1 MAIKIGWSLKDIS
14 LDEPMS
20 LPGQGFMRISEGI
33 LDPVC
38 LTALC
43 IDGGEGKDKVVFLSC
58 DMLAA
63 LGIEQIDERARKRC
77 PELPHYVLVMNGTHT
92 HTTGAKDATPEKTPD
107 GKPIYDGMKYR
118 EFVLDM
124 AAEAVCE
131 AWENRSEGGVSYGYG
146 YAVVAHSRRVVY
158 FDDYSLRGFTQ
169 SLSPNGHGVM
179 YGNTN
184 DSQFSHYESGADHF
198 LNAMFTYDKA
208 GKVTGVVVNVPCP
221 SQVSELL
228 TVQSADFWHD
238 VRVAVREEFGED
250 VYVLPQCAA
259 AGDLSPRILHYKE
272 AQARRMKLKY
282 GLEYDPKGSAHQFN
296 KGMAERKDI
305 AERILLGLKDIYS
318 WSKKDIQFDCPVRHI
333 HRTLTLD
340 KRLVT
345 EEEKKWCEDS
355 IQKTADQVPDP
366 ASCTPE
372 EYRKKK
378 SRYDTIKRR
387 NERVLDKYEDQ
398 KAEPTM
404 DIVVHAVQIG
414 EIAFA
419 TNRFELYQ
427 DFMHRIQ
434 ARSPFLQTF
443 IIQLGGD
450 NGGTYL
456 PTARGV
462 ANKGYSASI
471 FDNRVGPEGGQ
482 QLVEGTLDMLN
493 ELYNR
498 EEQ

>member
-1 MAIKIGWSLKDIS
+1 MKIGWSMKDIS

-20 LPGQGFMRISEGI
+20 LPGQGHLRISEGV

-43 IDGGEGKDKVVFLSC
+43 IDGGEGKDKVIFLSA

-63 LGIEQIDERARKRC
+63 RGIQQIDELARKRC
-77 PELPHYVLVMNGTHT
+77 PDLPHYVLVMNGTHT
-92 HTTGAKDATPEKTPD
+92 HTTGSKDKTPETSPD
-107 GKPIYDGMKYR
+107 GQPIYDGMKYW
-118 EFVLDM
+118 EFVREK
-124 AAEAVCE
+124 AVEAVCE
-131 AWENRSEGGVSYGYG
+131 AWENRTEGGVSYGYG

-158 FDDYSLRGFTQ
+158 FDDTSLRGFTQ

-184 DSQFSHYESGADHF
+184 DPMFSHYESGADHF

-221 SQVSELL
+221 SQVSEML

-238 VRVAVREEFGED
+238 VRVAVRKEFGEN

-282 GLEYDPKGSAHQFN
+282 GVEYDPKGSAHQMD
-296 KGMAERKDI
+296 KGLAERKDI
-305 AERILLGLKDIYS
+305 AERIMEGLKDIYS
-318 WSKKDIQFDCPVRHI
+318 WSKKEILTDCPVRHI
-333 HRTLTLD
+333 HRKMDLSV
-340 KRLVT
+340 RLVT
-345 EEEKKWCEDS
+345 EEEKAWCEES
-355 IQKTADQVPDP
+355 IRKTADQVPDP
-366 ASCTPE
+366 ADSTPE

-387 NERVLDKYEDQ
+387 NERVLAKYEDQ
-398 KAEPTM
+398 KTEKTM
-404 DIVVHAVQIG
+404 VLTVHAVQIG
-414 EIAFA
+414 DVAFA

-434 ARSPFLQTF
+434 ARSPFTQTF
-443 IIQLGGD
+443 VIQLGGD
-450 NGGTYL
+450 NGGSYL
-456 PTARGV
+456 PTERGV

-471 FDNRVGPEGGQ
+471 FDNRIGPEGGQ
-482 QLVEGTLDMLN
+482 ELVENTLEMLN
-493 ELYNR
+493 ELYSR
-498 EEQ
+498 ED